1 MIDLATWNLS
11 IPVGVPATTIQT
23 PVLVGG
29 YQDYYF
35 KADNGSIFFWA
46 PVNGT
51 TTDSASYPRSEL
63 RETFADSKLRNWTY
77 PSADN
82 FLRAAVAVNQ
92 APSTGK
98 VVIGQIHAYGSSK
111 PMVKLEFQ
119 YKTKTA
125 TANIVAKVRTTPLD
139 EEGQVIT
146 VLSGVKLNQRFTYTL
161 HLTPKGSLVINVNS
175 AQWSTVM
182 DPSWAPKPLYF
193 KAGVYTQDNE
203 GNETEAGAATFYVL
217 KIDHTAVAATTA
229 TTAAKT
235 TK

>member
-23 PVLVGG
+23 PLLVGG

-51 TTDSASYPRSEL
+51 VTDSASYPRSEL
-63 RETFADSKLRNWTY
+63 RETYADSKLRNWTY

-82 FLRAAVAVNQ
+82 FLRAALAVNQ
-92 APSTGK
+92 VPSTGK
-98 VVIGQIHAYGSSK
+98 VVIGQIHAYGSSR

-125 TANIVAKVRTTPLD
+125 TANIVAKVRVSPLD
-139 EEGQVIT
+139 EDGQVIT
-146 VLSGVKLNQRFTYTL
+146 VLSGMKLDQRFTYTI
-161 HLTPKGSLVINVNS
+161 HLTPKGSLSVTVNG
-175 AQWSTVM
+175 AQWATRL
-182 DPSWAPKPLYF
+182 DPAWAPKPLYF
-193 KAGVYTQDNE
+193 KAGVYTQDNL
-203 GNETEAGAATFYVL
+203 GYETEAGAATFYVL
-217 KIDHTAVAATTA
+217 KIDHLPVA
-229 TTAAKT
+229 TTAATATNT
-235 TK
+235 TQ

>member
-35 KADNGSIFFWA
+35 KANNGSVFFWA

-51 TTDSASYPRSEL
+51 VTESASYPRSEL

-92 APSTGK
+92 VPSTGK
-98 VVIGQIHAYGSSK
+98 VVIGQIHAFGSSK

-125 TANIVAKVRTTPLD
+125 TANIVAKVRGNPLD

-161 HLTPKGSLVINVNS
+161 HLSPKGALSVTVNS
-175 AQWSTVM
+175 AQWSTRV
-182 DPSWAPKPLYF
+182 DPTWAPKLLYF

-203 GNETEAGAATFYVL
+203 GYETEAGAATFYVL
-217 KIDHTAVAATTA
+217 KIDHTTAA
-229 TTAAKT
+229 AAKT